1 MIIKN
6 GPEEFFDINSAGEI
20 HFMFPDS
27 VSPFS
32 VHVTVSALAPG
43 ASSAKL
49 RVNSV
54 GMVRR

>member
-20 HFMFPDS
+20 HFTPPH
-27 VSPFS
+27 VSPLS
-32 VHVTVSALAPG
+32 EQDAVSALAPG

-49 RVNSV
+49 SVNSV
-54 GMVRR
+54 GIVRR